1 MEIKVDNA
9 SVEKIVEGQ
18 IKAAVLEALA
28 SKRDYVIEQLVKAAL
43 EKKADCYDRRTVV
56 EKVIETAIIDEA
68 NAAATEWIAEQ
79 RPKIRALVKARLEK
93 GHAELVRSVADQLV
107 AKFATGFDVSVW
119 LKGKDQ

>member
-18 IKAAVLEALA
+18 IKAAVLEALV
-28 SKRDYVIEQLVKAAL
+28 SRRDDVIEHLVKAAL
-43 EKKADCYDRRTVV
+43 SKKADDYSRRTVV
-56 EKVIETAIIDEA
+56 EKVIDDAIIGEA

-93 GHAELVRSVADQLV
+93 GHAELVKSIADQLV
-107 AKFATGFDVSVW
+107 AKFSTGFDVTVW
-119 LKGKDQ
+119 LKGRE